1 MKVLMLQDTKN
12 YAGTEAHILTLSTA
26 LSDLGSVNVE
36 FLVPKGSELEIRG
49 QANGIRCHVCNQ
61 NSFTFFLSAISVVR
75 NTRPKVIHAH
85 NGRTAII
92 SVLVSKLL
100 GCKVVATQHFLE
112 PAHVSSTGILGKV
125 KRVLH
130 QWVGR
135 QLDHRICVSNAAFVN
150 MQHRG
155 DTIAKRA
162 ESYTVIH
169 NGIDVKNVLSG
180 VTKMRDDVRTDFRI
194 PVSSKLVT
202 CAARLEA
209 EKNIVVLIDAFKIV
223 VEQGTNAT
231 LIIMGEGSQRM
242 DLQQRIAELRLSDI
256 VVLAGFRTDVHSV
269 IAASDAFVLPA
280 AHEPFG
286 LVLLEAMSLGVPTI
300 AASSGGPLEII
311 DDGVTGFLFRPN
323 NPESLSKQLLHVLND
338 TDDCGTLRRRGQQV
352 VMDEFS
358 SSTMANATSV
368 AYSAVVAEGQ

>member
-12 YAGTEAHILTLSTA
+12 YAGTESHILTLATV
-26 LSDLGSVNVE
+26 LSDLGSFNVE
-36 FLVPKGSELEIRG
+36 LLVPEGSELERRG
-49 QANGIRCHVCNQ
+49 QSRGIRCHNCGQ
-61 NSFTFFLSAISVVR
+61 NAVAFFLNAISVVR
-75 NTRPKVIHAH
+75 KTRPDIVHAH
-85 NGRTAII
+85 NGRTA
-92 SVLVSKLL
+92 LVGVALSKFFR
-100 GCKVVATQHFLE
+100 CKVVATQHFLE

-135 QLDHRICVSNAAFVN
+135 QLDHRICVSNAVLVC

-155 DTIAKRA
+155 DTIAKRSK
-162 ESYTVIH
+162 SYTVIH

-180 VTKMRDDVRTDFRI
+180 VTKMRDEVRSEFRI

-231 LIIMGEGSQRM
+231 LIIMGEGCQRM
-242 DLQQRIAELRLSDI
+242 DLQQRINDLGMTDYM
-256 VVLAGFRTDVHSV
+256 VLAGFRTDVHSIV
-269 IAASDAFVLPA
+269 AASDAFVLPNA
-280 AHEPFG
+280 NESFG
-286 LVLLEAMSLGVPTI
+286 LVLLEAMSLEVPTI
-300 AASSGGPLEII
+300 AACSGGPLEII

-323 NPESLSKQLLHVLND
+323 NAESLSKHLMHVLND
-338 TDDCGTLRRRGQQV
+338 TDDCGTLRIRGKQV
-352 VMDEFS
+352 VMEMFS
-358 SSTMANATSV
+358 STSMAHATSST
-368 AYSAVVAEGQ
+368 YFSVVAQGQ